1 VYLFS
6 EDESDSSPSD
16 CFFDV
21 SDVSS
26 APIASTDDVFPET
39 LGPFGLSSTEIRPEL
54 DFQACSF
61 CIDSTQALVDGVFFD
76 NPQLQKLE
84 ELGLFPLT
92 GRISPKHSVTLTE
105 GARRQ
110 AMIPSSATS
119 FVYAY
124 QCVKTFTDAQ
134 KAALD
139 EAEMAESDD
148 VSFVSLGGFVYLDC
162 NDLAVGVR
170 AIQIH
175 SVASRFGTIDL
186 EEDDNR
192 VTTPVASPELLEG
205 LGIGLE
211 TDIYSFGCV
220 MWEVFT
226 RREAWHWMDS
236 NALAIRQ
243 RVLVDKKRPRMMPGL
258 SDECAC
264 MVRQCL
270 FDRPSSRPTAKQVT
284 EWLDTQRRELQ
295 KELAAKKNEI
305 VRGRDYDADGKLVRR
320 LSRSFTGSRHIDS
333 YMIVDHK
340 DPRANECWSSR
351 GRFSLY
357 KSHGNPEGDKVT
369 SKRIF
374 GIAIDQTNGA
384 EGTRDEWE
392 EDAEDAFDEGSPRT
406 TAYPPLESPQ
416 PVMMRAVLES
426 EPEPEPEPEPVDGSP
441 FVEPE
446 PEPRPQLGQQSTD
459 GATPWQVAGLQ
470 AVKMLQQHEWVY
482 TDPHRVV
489 VSFGQP
495 GKMGIVFGSCWP
507 FVRRLM
513 PDFKSNSQAERTKEQ
528 PIGSLNKENF
538 EPGCRLLAIRF
549 QGNTYPIDRPDAPR
563 MTYEEAV
570 EILKGTSSRSR
581 QQPLELVFEPRHR
594 FGLVFT
600 RKDGHGGW
608 EHTFPEV
615 ASVEPVD
622 KATDL
627 PTIFSQHPEIRS
639 GSRLKSIN
647 GISTDGLAE
656 GGVFTCE
663 ALRLFRM
670 GSVKLEFELSTHVH
684 TSIVEPWMRAG
695 LDAVSMV
702 RRHEDYRKSEGS
714 SGGDEMDLRNKIQD
728 RDAEIAELKAQLR
741 RLMPEG
747 VPPAS

>member
-1 VYLFS
+1 MYLFS

-61 CIDSTQALVDGVFFD
+61 CIDSTQALVDGVLFD

-124 QCVKTFTDAQ
+124 QCVDAFTDAQ

-139 EAEMAESDD
+139 EAEMTESDD
-148 VSFVSLGGFVYLDC
+148 VSFVSLGGFVYLDS

-186 EEDDNR
+186 EEGDDR
-192 VTTPVASPELLEG
+192 VTAPVASPELLEG

-211 TDIYSFGCV
+211 TDIYSFGII

-270 FDRPSSRPTAKQVT
+270 SDHPWNRPTAKQVT
-284 EWLDTQRRELQ
+284 EWLDTQRRGLQ

-320 LSRSFTGSRHIDS
+320 LSGSFTSSRHIDS
-333 YMIVDHK
+333 YMIVDRR
-340 DPRANECWSSR
+340 DPTANEYWSSR

-357 KSHGNPEGDKVT
+357 KSHGNPVDDKVT

-374 GIAIDQTNGA
+374 GIAIDQTNRA
-384 EGTRDEWE
+384 EGSTKDEWM

-426 EPEPEPEPEPVDGSP
+426 EPEPELEPEPVLTS
-441 FVEPE
+441 V
-446 PEPRPQLGQQSTD
+446 D

-714 SGGDEMDLRNKIQD
+714 SGGDETDLRNKIQD